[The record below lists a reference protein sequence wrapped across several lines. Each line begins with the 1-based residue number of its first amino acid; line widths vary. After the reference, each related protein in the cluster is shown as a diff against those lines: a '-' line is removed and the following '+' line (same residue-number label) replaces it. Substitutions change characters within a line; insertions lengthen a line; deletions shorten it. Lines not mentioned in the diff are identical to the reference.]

1 MYQIVLLENGKKLKV
16 LYTYTRLYDA
26 NYRMGVLKNK
36 KVSMPKKFIYR
47 DKILEDVN
55 YDIILQKRKEEG
67 DKSIVIRDSYG
78 KLMGDLMDDPDWVV
92 LGKETY
98 QLEEQFNVTGANRK
112 LSAIEII
119 NNVLLPNL
127 SEKNTKQVV
136 ILNNKI
142 VIEGINLYMIT
153 CKTVEEAIRLYNKL
167 RTYSFDNNVVNI
179 IFFGSIQKVD
189 KSSWYK
195 KIHDITGVSY
205 NRLYRKS
212 SR

>member
-1 MYQIVLLENGKKLKV
+1 
-16 LYTYTRLYDA
+16 
-26 NYRMGVLKNK
+26 MGVLKNK

-47 DKILEDVN
+47 DKKLEDVG
-55 YDIILQKRKEEG
+55 YSVILQKRREKG
-67 DKSIVIRDSYG
+67 DKSIPIRDEYG
-78 KLMGDLMDDPDWVV
+78 RLMEDLMNDPEWII
-92 LGKETY
+92 LGKEPY

-142 VIEGINLYMIT
+142 VIEGMNLYMIT

>member
-47 DKILEDVN
+47 DKKLEDVG
-55 YDIILQKRKEEG
+55 YSIVLQKRREEG
-67 DKSIVIRDSYG
+67 DKSTPIRDEYG
-78 KLMGDLMDDPDWVV
+78 RLMEDLMNDPEWIV
-92 LGKETY
+92 LGKEPY

-142 VIEGINLYMIT
+142 VIEGMNLYMIT

>member
-1 MYQIVLLENGKKLKV
+1 MYQIVLLENGKKIKV

-47 DKILEDVN
+47 DKTLEDVS
-55 YDIILQKRKEEG
+55 YSIVLQKKREED
-67 DKSIVIRDSYG
+67 DKSVPIRDEYG
-78 KLMGDLMDDPDWVV
+78 RLMGDLMDDPEWVV
-92 LGKETY
+92 LDKEPY

-127 SEKNTKQVV
+127 SEKNIKQVV

-142 VIEGINLYMIT
+142 VIEGMNLYMIT
-153 CKTVEEAIRLYNKL
+153 CKTVEESIRLYNKL

-179 IFFGSIQKVD
+179 IFFGSVQKSD

-195 KIHDITGVSY
+195 KIHDVTGVSY